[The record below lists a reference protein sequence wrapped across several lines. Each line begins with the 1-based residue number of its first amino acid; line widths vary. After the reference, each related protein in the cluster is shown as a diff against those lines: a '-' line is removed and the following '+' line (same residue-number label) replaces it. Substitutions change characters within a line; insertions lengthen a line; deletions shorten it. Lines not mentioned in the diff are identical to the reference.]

1 MVSVVGAATRVVMT
15 LAFAPRGGSAHV
27 ARSLAGAL
35 GSDTLDVTLCC
46 GSIGP
51 PGSKS
56 HAETFFSGLDVRAID
71 FSEAADWFS
80 QGRDPMMAPVP
91 MHPSFEDRPGA
102 PDRVFGSI
110 SPAEYDRQIEVW
122 RTLLADVGRP
132 DLYHVHHLTHVNDA
146 IRALGDTPV
155 VVHLHGTELEMLSV
169 MADQTPPPWHYASQW
184 QQRLVAAARR
194 ADRLVVVSPSARD
207 RAVDLLGIGPDS
219 IDVVPNGVDLTL
231 FSVDPLP
238 AGERL
243 EHWHRWLVGDPQ
255 GWDESGAVGSV
266 RYSARDVDRCFRDP
280 ATADPLPVLLFVGRF
295 LKMKRVPLLIRAYA
309 KARTMI
315 GPSAP
320 PLVIWGG
327 HPGEW
332 EGEHPHS
339 VVASMG
345 VDGVFFAG
353 WRGHDELACAL
364 NCADVL
370 VAPSVDE
377 PFGLV
382 YLEAMAAGLPVI
394 ATDSG
399 GPATFVNTDLS
410 RPNGWLVR
418 PDDEHDL
425 ALAMVAALS
434 DGAERRRRG
443 KRGRGTVERDFGWP
457 QIARRFEAI
466 YGEVLDCPGR
476 SPITEETCT
485 TEHQW
490 RRVTP
495 DRSEAAMNR
504 WRRR

>member
-1 MVSVVGAATRVVMT
+1 MRNRDGLVRPAVGAPTRVVMT
-15 LAFAPRGGSAHV
+15 LAFAPRGGSAQV
-27 ARSLAGAL
+27 ARSLARAL
-35 GSDTLDVTLCC
+35 GTNGLDVTICS

-51 PGSKS
+51 PGSTS
-56 HAETFFSGLDVRAID
+56 HAETFFSGLDVGALD
-71 FSEAADWFS
+71 FSKAAAWFS

-110 SPAEYDRQIEVW
+110 SPFEYSRQIAVW
-122 RTLLADVGRP
+122 RTLLEGVTRP

-146 IRALGDTPV
+146 IRALGETPV
-155 VVHLHGTELEMLSV
+155 VVHLHGTELAMLSV
-169 MADQTPPPWHYASQW
+169 IADQTPPAWQYASQW
-184 QQRLVAAARR
+184 RRRLVAAARR
-194 ADRLVVVSPSARD
+194 ADRLVVVSPSVRD

-238 AGERL
+238 AAERL
-243 EHWHRWLVGDPQ
+243 EHWHRWLVDDPQ
-255 GWDESGAVGSV
+255 GWDESGVVGSV
-266 RYSARDVDRCFRDP
+266 SYSARDVDRCFRDP

-295 LKMKRVPLLIRAYA
+295 LNMKRVPLLIRAYA

-315 GPSAP
+315 GRSAP

-339 VVASMG
+339 VAESMG
-345 VDGVFFAG
+345 VEGVFFAG
-353 WRGHDELACAL
+353 WRGHDDLARAL

-382 YLEAMAAGLPVI
+382 YIEAMAAGLPVI
-394 ATDSG
+394 ATNSG
-399 GPATFVNTDLS
+399 GPPTFVNTDPL
-410 RPNGWLVR
+410 RPNGWLVQ
-418 PDDEHDL
+418 PEAEHDL
-425 ALAMVAALS
+425 ALAIVAAFS

-443 KRGRGTVERDFGWP
+443 SHGRETVEREFGWS
-457 QIARRFEAI
+457 QVARRFEAI
-466 YGEVLDCPGR
+466 YGEVLGGPGR
-476 SPITEETCT
+476 SPELREPSTSG
-485 TEHQW
+485 QSPGPGRKW
-490 RRVTP
+490 R
-495 DRSEAAMNR
+495 
-504 WRRR
+504 

>member
-1 MVSVVGAATRVVMT
+1 MVSMVDAATRVVMT
-15 LAFAPRGGSAHV
+15 LAFAPRGGSAYV
-27 ARSLAGAL
+27 ARSLSAAL
-35 GSDTLDVTLCC
+35 GNDGLDVTLCC

-56 HAETFFSGLDVRAID
+56 HAETFFSDLDVRAID
-71 FSEAADWFS
+71 FSEAAAWFS
-80 QGRDPMMAPVP
+80 QGRDPMLAPVP

-102 PDRVFGSI
+102 PDRVFALI
-110 SPAEYDRQIEVW
+110 SPAEYDRQVAVW
-122 RTLLADVGRP
+122 RTLLAGVGRP
-132 DLYHVHHLTHVNDA
+132 DLYHVHHLSHVNDA
-146 IRALGDTPV
+146 IRTMGETPV
-155 VVHLHGTELEMLSV
+155 VVHLHGTELAMLSV
-169 MADQTPPPWHYASQW
+169 IADQKPPAWHYASQW
-184 QQRLVAAARR
+184 QQRLVAAAHR
-194 ADRLVVVSPSARD
+194 ADRLVVVSPSDRD
-207 RAVDLLGIGPDS
+207 RAVDLLGIGPNS

-238 AGERL
+238 AAERMD
-243 EHWHRWLVGDPQ
+243 HWHRWLVGDPQ
-255 GWDESGAVGSV
+255 GWDESGVVGSL
-266 RYSARDVDRCFRDP
+266 RYTAGDVDRCFRDP
-280 ATADPLPVLLFVGRF
+280 LTDDPLPVLLFVGRF
-295 LKMKRVPLLIRAYA
+295 TNMKRVPLLIRAYA
-309 KARTMI
+309 KARTTI

-353 WRGHDELACAL
+353 WRGHDELAQAL

-382 YLEAMAAGLPVI
+382 YIEAMAAGLPVI
-394 ATDSG
+394 ATASG
-399 GPATFVNTDLS
+399 GPPTFVNTDLS
-410 RPNGWLVR
+410 RPNGWLVS

-434 DGAERRRRG
+434 DGTERRRRG
-443 KRGRGTVERDFGWP
+443 ERGRVMVERQFGWP

-466 YGEVLDCPGR
+466 YAEVLDRPGR
-476 SPITEETCT
+476 SAGMQETCP
-485 TEHQW
+485 TEHEW
-490 RRVTP
+490 RRAVP
-495 DRSEAAMNR
+495 AGLE
-504 WRRR
+504 RR